1 MNNFA
6 QTVRDAVRFYLKNGY
21 TSTTEFKAW
30 MASIRVAAGH
40 KTNSETELASQVTR
54 MLERDYKH
62 STGAQIFKRHQGIS
76 SVSIEALRP
85 DMRRELDRRIVA
97 SVSLIKLNRQKAID
111 TTLSRF
117 AGWATSIPPDT
128 DFPNQ
133 KPKVIQVA
141 KHIEKTAIQLDYEAR
156 RVAIDQG
163 RKMIRNIDAV
173 IATQNE
179 AIAMEWHSHWRKP
192 GYDYRVD
199 HKERD
204 ELIYLIR
211 GSWAEK
217 QGLVK
222 PGPPGYLDEITQ
234 PAEEVFC
241 QCYGTYIYRVNRLP
255 ANMLTDK
262 ALAMRKV

>member
-6 QTVRDAVRFYLKNGY
+6 RTVRDAVRHYLQNGY
-21 TSTTEFKAW
+21 SSTSEFNAW
-30 MASIRVAAGH
+30 MTAIRLAAGH
-40 KTNSETELASQVTR
+40 ETNSETALASQVTG
-54 MLERDYKH
+54 MLQRDYDQ
-62 STGAQIFKRHQGIS
+62 STGKQLFKRHQGIS
-76 SVSIEALRP
+76 SISVESLRP
-85 DMRRELDRRIVA
+85 EMRRELDRRIVA

-117 AGWATSIPPDT
+117 AGWATSVPPDAV
-128 DFPNQ
+128 Q
-133 KPKVIQVA
+133 QSQSVVAVAQHIQ
-141 KHIEKTAIQLDYEAR
+141 KTAVQLDYEAR

-179 AIAMEWHSHWRKP
+179 AIAMEWHSQWRKP
-192 GYDYRVD
+192 GYNFRED

-204 ELIYLIR
+204 GLIYLIK

-222 PGPPGYLDEITQ
+222 PGPAGWLEDITQ

-241 QCYGTYIYRVNRLP
+241 QCYGTYIYRVNRLH
-255 ANMLTDK
+255 ANMLTEK
-262 ALAMRKV
+262 AIAMRKV